1 MIKNTEGNE
10 SNSIINFVFATV
22 PRLVLIA
29 WPTLCGFPVK
39 IIFRLKKKTTP
50 IFVLFYCVNGRK
62 LVCNFVSS
70 NCPPDSS
77 TVYDVVAQWFSKTQC
92 GFLSCSFELICL
104 FCFFFI
110 HNAWVLSFNISN
122 WDDFRF
128 RLSWNAFD
136 TQNLSWNPT
145 IKLLLNSTH
154 MWPVLVS
161 ILQNYVWQI
170 CNNCFL
176 VRFWKKNAVFISNTF
191 HQ

>member
-1 MIKNTEGNE
+1 MVGNLFVTLYRVIVLPIRLLYMMLLH
-10 SNSIINFVFATV
+10 SGLARLSVAFFLVHLNWFVF
-22 PRLVLIA
+22 
-29 WPTLCGFPVK
+29 
-39 IIFRLKKKTTP
+39 
-50 IFVLFYCVNGRK
+50 
-62 LVCNFVSS
+62 
-70 NCPPDSS
+70 
-77 TVYDVVAQWFSKTQC
+77 
-92 GFLSCSFELICL
+92 FLL
-104 FCFFFI
+104 FFFI

>member
-1 MIKNTEGNE
+1 M
-10 SNSIINFVFATV
+10 
-22 PRLVLIA
+22 
-29 WPTLCGFPVK
+29 
-39 IIFRLKKKTTP
+39 
-50 IFVLFYCVNGRK
+50 LFYCVNGRK

-176 VRFWKKNAVFISNTF
+176 VRFWKKTLFSFQTPFTNNLHTTWMFKTNGKTNKTTDTLVVEYMKLIIKKTTENNPPVEHIWLWYFIR
-191 HQ
+191 